1 MSADDKLALDG
12 GRPVRT
18 EPWPTYDKG
27 AVFVDA
33 DDEAAGR
40 RALASRLYFRYDYR
54 PLHETETGRFE
65 AKLRD
70 FFEVEHALALSSG
83 TAAIALSLMA
93 AGIEPG
99 SEVACPA
106 FSFTATPSAV
116 MLAGCKPVL
125 VEVDDELHF
134 DVADLRRKFSDRMK
148 AIVVVHMRGFA
159 SDIHAVLDFADDVG
173 VPVFE
178 DAVPAL
184 GASLNGK
191 RLGTFGVAGAFSTQ
205 SDKSINT
212 GEGGFLVTND
222 TALFARAVVLSG
234 AYEGRLKKH
243 FDGADVPGLSD
254 LDLPL
259 YNFRMDEIRAAVAA
273 SAMDRLPL
281 RLKLH
286 HEVYAHV
293 LDGISDLD
301 VLRVRQPVAPEAYLG
316 ESLIF
321 RLADGLGHRAPWFAR
336 ALCAEGIDARNLGDP
351 DDVNVR
357 CFWNWRF
364 LFDTDDVDEIKAT
377 CPRTASL
384 LSEAVDVPLSPTLSP
399 EDCDQAVAAIRKV
412 ARALTA

>member
-1 MSADDKLALDG
+1 MRVDEKLALDG

-18 EPWPTYDKG
+18 APWPTYDKG
-27 AVFVDA
+27 AVFVDS

-70 FFEVEHALALSSG
+70 FFDVEHALAVSSG
-83 TAAIALSLMA
+83 TAAIAVSLMA

-106 FSFTATPSAV
+106 FSFTATPSAI

-125 VEVDDELHF
+125 IEVDDDLHF
-134 DVADLRRKFSDRMK
+134 DVDDLRRKFSDRMK

-159 SDIHAVLDFADDVG
+159 SDMHAVLEFADEAG

-184 GASLNGK
+184 GASLRGK
-191 RLGTFGVAGAFSTQ
+191 RLGTFGLAGAFSTQ

-212 GEGGFLVTND
+212 GEGGFVLTND
-222 TALFARAVVLSG
+222 TTLFARALVLSG
-234 AYEGRLKKH
+234 AYEGRFKKH
-243 FDGADVPGLSD
+243 FEGVEPPDMSD

-273 SAMDRLPL
+273 SSMDRLPL

-293 LDGISDLD
+293 LEGISDLD
-301 VLRVRQPVAPEAYLG
+301 VLRVRRPVAPEAYLG

-321 RLADGLGHRAPWFAR
+321 HLADGLGHRAPWFAR
-336 ALCAEGIDARNLGDP
+336 ALCAEGVDARNLGDP

-364 LFDTDDVDEIKAT
+364 LFDTSDVEEMKAA
-377 CPRTASL
+377 CPRTARL
-384 LSEAVDVPLSPTLSP
+384 LSEAVDIPLSPTLST
-399 EDCDQAVAAIRKV
+399 EDCDHAVAAIRKV